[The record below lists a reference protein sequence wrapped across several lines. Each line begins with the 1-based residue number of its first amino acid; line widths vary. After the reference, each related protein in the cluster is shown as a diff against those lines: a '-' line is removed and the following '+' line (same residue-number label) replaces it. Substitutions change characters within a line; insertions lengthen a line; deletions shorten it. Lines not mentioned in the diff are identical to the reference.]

1 MEAMPMKMILI
12 ATLFAATLG
21 IGFKALNYATQTRE
35 ETFAI
40 QTMNALV
47 SDARMVSMGAVGT
60 KTLTTVKL
68 VGNSKIV
75 FSNEKL
81 VDPATGETNW
91 QGRIDIE
98 LSNGNVLVEIL
109 PLPIDVD
116 DGTNQLGAMRLVDG
130 CLKLGGEGK
139 TRLEEFFAAGEYSL
153 KITHKRAVK
162 TNWKGTNNPGACDKQ
177 GSDYLEIKLY

>member
-12 ATLFAATLG
+12 VTLFAATLG

-68 VGNSKIV
+68 VGTTVVVPSTMLP
-75 FSNEKL
+75 SNL
-81 VDPATGETNW
+81 VTP
-91 QGRIDIE
+91 
-98 LSNGNVLVEIL
+98 
-109 PLPIDVD
+109 
-116 DGTNQLGAMRLVDG
+116 
-130 CLKLGGEGK
+130 CLIAE
-139 TRLEEFFAAGEYSL
+139 
-153 KITHKRAVK
+153 AV
-162 TNWKGTNNPGACDKQ
+162 
-177 GSDYLEIKLY
+177 